1 MSDSRHDG
9 TDANRPAGEGVE
21 GTAMVGGP
29 AAVAAGLVDRLR
41 RVFRMDEGVYEELAS
56 DIGAI
61 PQALAIVAATSLIVG
76 LGSLS
81 ISGIFGGMAWA
92 IVMWLVSSGMV
103 WLVANAVSDDAV
115 PYAALLRGLGFAYAW
130 FALFLFNALPLIGWL
145 ISLAALVLTVL
156 SGVYAVRACMHVS
169 TGKAAL
175 VCALSIL
182 TPLLLLKLLF

>member
-1 MSDSRHDG
+1 M
-9 TDANRPAGEGVE
+9 
-21 GTAMVGGP
+21 
-29 AAVAAGLVDRLR
+29 GLVCLSGS
-41 RVFRMDEGVYEELAS
+41 VALLAADQS
-56 DIGAI
+56 E
-61 PQALAIVAATSLIVG
+61 AASFTPLP
-76 LGSLS
+76 
-81 ISGIFGGMAWA
+81 FHN
-92 IVMWLVSSGMV
+92 
-103 WLVANAVSDDAV
+103 ANAVSDDAV